1 MTLVRKHY
9 YLVLLNLK
17 FTPTRVDLMNYNTSQ
32 EPIILKE
39 YGRNVQKLV
48 EYLKT
53 IEDTEKRT
61 EQANALIE
69 LMKQITPSIK
79 ETLETN
85 QKLWDDL
92 YIMAGFDIKLEGP
105 YPVPEEEVLNKKPRS
120 LGYNSNWIKYKHYGR
135 NIELLILEAIK
146 KEDPKERE
154 EAIIYIGK
162 LMKSFYG
169 SWNKEIIDDEV
180 ILENMQRM
188 SGGKLDI
195 DLSKVREDNL
205 FERLYKAKT
214 RKSSEERENRGGGR
228 GGRGRNSGSNRK
240 GGSNHRRRRN

>member
-1 MTLVRKHY
+1 M
-9 YLVLLNLK
+9 
-17 FTPTRVDLMNYNTSQ
+17 DYNTSQ

-53 IEDTEKRT
+53 VEDDEKRT
-61 EQANALIE
+61 EQANALID
-69 LMKQITPSIK
+69 LMKQITPSIR

-92 YIMAGFDIKLEGP
+92 YIMAGFDIKLNGP
-105 YPVPEEEVLNKKPRS
+105 YPVPEEEVLNKKPDA
-120 LGYNSNWIKYKHYGR
+120 LAYNSNRIKYKHYGR

-154 EAIIYIGK
+154 DAIIYIGK

-169 SWNKEIIDDEV
+169 SWNKEVIDDEV

-195 DLSKVREDNL
+195 DLSKVREENL

-214 RKSSEERENRGGGR
+214 RKPQEERENRTR
-228 GGRGRNSGSNRK
+228 GRGRSNTNNNRK
-240 GGSNHRRRRN
+240 GGNQRRRKN